1 MSEKRSEKSEMSSVE
16 FAQCAL
22 RERVSPPS
30 VGSVKARLRHAAR
43 SLGWSQ
49 NRVKDI
55 WYADPRISISADEI
69 RKIEETTGLHYGR
82 EGRNRCSASTLL
94 GLPGFVIDFSMDE
107 RREFLHGEYAGD
119 SHDRE
124 DRA

>member
-1 MSEKRSEKSEMSSVE
+1 MTE
-16 FAQCAL
+16 FGIIATKGVQN
-22 RERVSPPS
+22 VD
-30 VGSVKARLRHAAR
+30 RL
-43 SLGWSQ
+43 
-49 NRVKDI
+49 
-55 WYADPRISISADEI
+55 
-69 RKIEETTGLHYGR
+69 EEH
-82 EGRNRCSASTLL
+82 RNRCSASTLL

>member
-1 MSEKRSEKSEMSSVE
+1 MKKIDLHIHTKASSQDQAFFFSEHNLTRYVRDADLDCIAITNHNLFDREQFEK
-16 FAQCAL
+16 
-22 RERVSPPS
+22 
-30 VGSVKARLRHAAR
+30 
-43 SLGWSQ
+43 
-49 NRVKDI
+49 I
-55 WYADPRISISADEI
+55 
-69 RKIEETTGLHYGR
+69 
-82 EGRNRCSASTLL
+82 RNRCSASTLL